1 MGHTFRVEA
10 TRRHGGRAGL
20 LDCRVGWAHPRPGV
34 YDTRRRHSQEE
45 PGTPRCR
52 RASPEAHLGQQSV
65 KPSGTASARRMP
77 TTLGVHC
84 MEAVAQPPTTFRLTP
99 RPYQYEAVAALLA
112 ATARGVQRPLLVLPT
127 GTGKTIVFALLVQ
140 RRRGRSL
147 ILAHRDELIQQAV
160 DKLRLVDPTLPL
172 GVVQAARDE
181 HTAPTVVASV
191 QTLSR
196 RTRLTRLVP
205 DFQTI
210 VIDEAHHAPAPTYRR
225 ILEYCRAW
233 HPDGPLVVG
242 VTATPE
248 RGDHHSLR
256 QVFDRIVY
264 QKTLLEMMQAGYLVD
279 LRALQVLL
287 QADFD
292 ALRTQQG
299 DFVEAELESLL
310 LAANA
315 PAQVLAAFQTHAAD
329 RKALLFTPTV
339 ALAYAMAETF
349 RAAGIAA
356 EALDGTTPLATRR
369 AILQRLHAGETRV
382 VANCAVLTEGFD
394 EPSVNCIIVARPT
407 QSAPLY
413 QQMLGRGTRTYPGKT
428 DCLVLDVVGVST
440 HHTLHT
446 AATLFACDAERL
458 ARQSVLEILERPVR
472 QDQDEDTLLA
482 GTLRSTPVDLFARRA
497 LRWVQTRQGAWVL
510 SLGAQH
516 GTLRLRPD
524 GPETWQVVQVRR
536 DAEPVQLG
544 DTLPLPYAQGL
555 AEDYARHL
563 GVARLVE
570 AEAPWRQ
577 HPATEKQTALLRKL
591 GITAQAGLTKG
602 EAAELLAAVLGDW
615 D

>member
-1 MGHTFRVEA
+1 MT
-10 TRRHGGRAGL
+10 
-20 LDCRVGWAHPRPGV
+20 
-34 YDTRRRHSQEE
+34 
-45 PGTPRCR
+45 
-52 RASPEAHLGQQSV
+52 
-65 KPSGTASARRMP
+65 
-77 TTLGVHC
+77 
-84 MEAVAQPPTTFRLTP
+84 
-99 RPYQYEAVAALLA
+99 
-112 ATARGVQRPLLVLPT
+112 
-127 GTGKTIVFALLVQ
+127 
-140 RRRGRSL
+140 
-147 ILAHRDELIQQAV
+147 
-160 DKLRLVDPTLPL
+160 
-172 GVVQAARDE
+172 
-181 HTAPTVVASV
+181 
-191 QTLSR
+191 
-196 RTRLTRLVP
+196 
-205 DFQTI
+205 TI
-210 VIDEAHHAPAPTYRR
+210 VIDEAHHAPAPIYRR
-225 ILEYCRAW
+225 ILDHCQAW
-233 HPDGPLVVG
+233 RSDGPLVVG

-248 RGDHHSLR
+248 RGDRQSLR

-264 QKTLLEMMQAGYLVD
+264 QKTLVEMMQAGYLVD

-299 DFVEAELESLL
+299 DFVDAELETLL

-315 PAQVLAAFQTHAAD
+315 PAQVLAAFQAHAAD

-339 ALAYAMAETF
+339 ALAYAMAATF
-349 RAAGIAA
+349 CAAGIAA

-369 AILQRLHAGETRV
+369 AILHRLHTGATRV

-394 EPSVNCIIVARPT
+394 EPSVDCIIVARPT

-446 AATLFACDAERL
+446 AATLFGCAPATL
-458 ARQSVLEILERPVR
+458 SQQSVLEIVATREPPTSE
-472 QDQDEDTLLA
+472 EDALLA
-482 GTLRSTPVDLFARRA
+482 GTLRSTPVDLFARRS

-536 DAEPVQLG
+536 DTAPVRLG

-563 GVARLVE
+563 GVVRLVE

-577 HPATEKQTALLRKL
+577 QPATEKQTALLRKL
-591 GITAQAGLTKG
+591 GLAARAGLTKG
-602 EAAELLAAVLGDW
+602 EAADLLAAVLGDW

>member
-1 MGHTFRVEA
+1 MVTA
-10 TRRHGGRAGL
+10 TL
-20 LDCRVGWAHPRPGV
+20 PTSL
-34 YDTRRRHSQEE
+34 SQ
-45 PGTPRCR
+45 
-52 RASPEAHLGQQSV
+52 AL
-65 KPSGTASARRMP
+65 
-77 TTLGVHC
+77 
-84 MEAVAQPPTTFRLTP
+84 RLTP

-140 RRRGRSL
+140 RRGGRSL

-160 DKLRLVDPTLPL
+160 AKLHLVDPTLAL
-172 GVVQAARDE
+172 GVVQAERDE

-225 ILEYCRAW
+225 ILDYCRAW

-256 QVFDRIVY
+256 PVFDHIVY
-264 QKTLLEMMQAGYLVD
+264 QKTLLETMQAGYLVD
-279 LRALQVLL
+279 LHALQVLL

-315 PAQVLAAFQTHAAD
+315 PAQVLTAFQAHAAE

-339 ALAYAMAETF
+339 TLAYAMAATF

-369 AILQRLHAGETRV
+369 AILQRLHTGETRV

-394 EPSVNCIIVARPT
+394 EPSVDCIIIARPT
-407 QSAPLY
+407 QSAVLY

-428 DCLVLDVVGVST
+428 DCLMLDVVGVST

-446 AATLFACDAERL
+446 AATLFACDAGQL
-458 ARQSVLEILERPVR
+458 ARQSVLELLARPVR
-472 QDQDEDTLLA
+472 QDEDAPLT
-482 GTLRSTPVDLFARRA
+482 GTLRSTPVDLFARRT

-510 SLGAQH
+510 PLGAQH

-591 GITAQAGLTKG
+591 GIAAREGLTKG
-602 EAAELLAAVLGDW
+602 EAADLLAAVLGDW
-615 D
+615 G